1 LLQHR
6 RRQRSE
12 RGGVGRGV
20 QFCVNLRRAAVVD
33 RRAGAEH
40 QHRSDQRIHHRDIA
54 AAIAQQPIKMKCRQ
68 RHCPQLTKLATL
80 MRPRATGE
88 NFHHQTTSKFMSL

>member
-1 LLQHR
+1 VNIDTAAAWATVAVCC
-6 RRQRSE
+6 
-12 RGGVGRGV
+12 GVGGGV

-88 NFHHQTTSKFMSL
+88 TSTIKQRASL